1 MKSICHPAKKIIA
14 MKAAENNGVSLAEY
28 FCDKKRHL
36 LGYISVWEFDDN
48 GFIRSVRE
56 A

>member
-1 MKSICHPAKKIIA
+1 

-28 FCDKKRHL
+28 FCDKKGHL
-36 LGYISVWEFDDN
+36 LGDISVWEFDDN
-48 GFIRSVRE
+48 GYLRSVRE